1 MAPRQTP
8 RIADIGAAPPYPVAQ
23 VAIDDIEIGAR
34 LRGVDGSAVELIAAS
49 MGEIGQETPII
60 VQEAAGGSYLL
71 VAGAHRLAAARA
83 LGWGDIRAKI
93 LPSSVSAERRQ
104 LIEIDENLARRE
116 LSELDR
122 AVFLAERKRLYEAL
136 HPEAQLGANQ
146 HSRGFAKIGE
156 PSDGAEEQPQEAVFA
171 ARFSADTAARIGLS
185 ERSIQR
191 AVTRALRI
199 APDVRTLI
207 ACLPLADKGSEL
219 DQLAALDPE
228 LQRHLAPMLASGEA
242 RTVKQAHALY
252 LGRDAG
258 DDDAPT
264 VYEKFLRLWRR
275 APGDDRAQIRAYL
288 ASEAS
293 RAMSGGRR
301 EGRD

>member
-1 MAPRQTP
+1 MAKRDTASIPGIETP
-8 RIADIGAAPPYPVAQ
+8 APHPIAQ
-23 VAIDDIEIGAR
+23 VVIDDIVIGER
-34 LRGVDGSAVELIAAS
+34 LRGVDPAAVELIAAS
-49 MGEIGQETPII
+49 MAEIGQETPII
-60 VQEAAGGSYLL
+60 VQEAASGYLL
-71 VAGAHRLAAARA
+71 VAGAHRLAAATA

-93 LPSSVSAERRQ
+93 LPASVTAEAAR

-136 HPEAQLGANQ
+136 YPEARLGANQ
-146 HSRGFAKIGE
+146 HSRGFAKSGE
-156 PSDGAEEQPQEAVFA
+156 PSDEASEAPQDVVFA

-191 AVTRALRI
+191 SVARALRI
-199 APDVRTLI
+199 VPEVRAQI
-207 ACLPLADKGSEL
+207 SALPIADKGAEL
-219 DQLAALDPE
+219 DQLAMLDPDM
-228 LQRHLAPMLASGEA
+228 QRSVARLLGEGSA
-242 RTVKQAHALY
+242 KTVKVARAMVA
-252 LGRDAG
+252 GRDADQ
-258 DDDAPT
+258 DDTPT

-275 APGDDRAQIRAYL
+275 APGEDRAQIRAYL
-288 ASEAS
+288 DSEAS